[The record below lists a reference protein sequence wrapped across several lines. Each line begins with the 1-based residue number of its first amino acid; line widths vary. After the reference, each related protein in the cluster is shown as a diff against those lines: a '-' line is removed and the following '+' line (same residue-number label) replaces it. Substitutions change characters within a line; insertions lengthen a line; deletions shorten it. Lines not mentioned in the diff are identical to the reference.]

1 MVDATKN
8 LILQYSSKVT
18 NLALSLY
25 FLQEKFEFLKGM
37 VICLITTIYLNN
49 NVSVYYEL
57 CIFHSLILRQY
68 N

>member
-25 FLQEKFEFLKGM
+25 FLQEKFEFLNMKNLNSGM
-37 VICLITTIYLNN
+37 GRGGN
-49 NVSVYYEL
+49 
-57 CIFHSLILRQY
+57 Q
-68 N
+68 